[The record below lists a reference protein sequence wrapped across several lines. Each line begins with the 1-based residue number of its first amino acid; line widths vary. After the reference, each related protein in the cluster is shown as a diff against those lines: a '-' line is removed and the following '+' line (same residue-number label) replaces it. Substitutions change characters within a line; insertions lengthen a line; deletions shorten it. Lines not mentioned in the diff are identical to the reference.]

1 MWTFGVNKTG
11 LIAKISIK
19 YVLPIC
25 IWKYFWRISRY
36 FAYLGEFRGI
46 SQKYLNFAD
55 PRPREISEALNSTK
69 DFVNKSA
76 KAKNNYN
83 RWLQCTVYIDDT
95 IIFTPWLWSFTTPV
109 ALPIFFQLL
118 TQEMFILF
126 FFLGRLFTH
135 YNIKW
140 AKGVLLQPK

>member
-1 MWTFGVNKTG
+1 MFCSTKFDSLPYPFVNLFKLDTLVFDFNFQWFSLEMEEEGVQW
-11 LIAKISIK
+11 LE
-19 YVLPIC
+19 
-25 IWKYFWRISRY
+25 WKWYF
-36 FAYLGEFRGI
+36 L
-46 SQKYLNFAD
+46 QTN
-55 PRPREISEALNSTK
+55 NSTK

-126 FFLGRLFTH
+126 FFREVIHT
-135 YNIKW
+135 
-140 AKGVLLQPK
+140 LQY

>member
-1 MWTFGVNKTG
+1 MKCSVQQNFHSLPYPFVNLFKLDTLVFDFNFQWFSLEMEEEGVQW
-11 LIAKISIK
+11 LE
-19 YVLPIC
+19 
-25 IWKYFWRISRY
+25 WKWYF
-36 FAYLGEFRGI
+36 L
-46 SQKYLNFAD
+46 QTN
-55 PRPREISEALNSTK
+55 NSTK

-76 KAKNNYN
+76 KAKNNYS

-126 FFLGRLFTH
+126 FFLGRLFTR